1 MLFDDLNKTSQKF
14 EKLQNSVYLMQLL
27 PVARITLYAG
37 SLYIYIY
44 IIKVHCNLKG
54 IHSKCIFL

>member
-44 IIKVHCNLKG
+44 HQGPLQ
-54 IHSKCIFL
+54 FERDT